1 MARGT
6 GYKTKG
12 RKLILDY
19 LEAKKERTVTV
30 SEIQQYMQQQG
41 NPVNVSTIYRSLDAL
56 VAQGQVMKYVADKG
70 DKSTYQY
77 IEPEHD
83 CHKHLHV
90 QCVKCGK
97 VVHLECGFMD
107 TIEEHMQKDHGIS
120 LLCENSIL
128 YGICENC
135 KDDTSGEGQ
144 EHCHKCE
151 K

>member
-1 MARGT
+1 MARSD

-19 LEAKKERTVTV
+19 LEAIQERTASVT
-30 SEIQQYMQQQG
+30 EIQQYMEQQG
-41 NPVNVSTIYRSLDAL
+41 NPVNVSTIYRNLDAL
-56 VAQGQVMKYVADKG
+56 VAQGQVMKFVADKG

-77 IEPEHD
+77 IEPEHN

-90 QCVKCGK
+90 QCVKCGR
-97 VVHLECGFMD
+97 VVHLECSFMN
-107 TIEEHMQKDHGIS
+107 TIEEHMKKDHGIS

-135 KDDTSGEGQ
+135 K
-144 EHCHKCE
+144 KE